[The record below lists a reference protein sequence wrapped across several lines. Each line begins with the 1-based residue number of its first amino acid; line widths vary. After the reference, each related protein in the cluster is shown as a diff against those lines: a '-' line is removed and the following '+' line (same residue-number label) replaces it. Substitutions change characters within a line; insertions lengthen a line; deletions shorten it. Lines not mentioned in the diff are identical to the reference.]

1 MAQQAESL
9 EMVFIIMRPEINKP
23 FSKQVDTFVAT
34 VSFLTFGKSH
44 FASNTLPL
52 RSLADGVRVCAR

>member
-9 EMVFIIMRPEINKP
+9 EMVFIMRPEINKP
-23 FSKQVDTFVAT
+23 FSTEEDIVAT
-34 VSFLTFGKSH
+34 VAFLKFGKTSPC
-44 FASNTLPL
+44 FNTLPL